1 MCSNREFRLRKMK
14 MSIATSMSNTLSSES
29 IDQVMVELDHFRR
42 QTERLDLMNKL
53 HGRMAG
59 VLDVSAMIET
69 YSIWLMPHVE
79 HELIGYQNQIRDKKH
94 LFCSGHGPRRRSII
108 AFAEEILNNSDCEA
122 KAYVSEDGHYAHKW
136 LIETA
141 EDAGILIILK
151 DENALSDTEI
161 NLINES
167 LLILAESLRRGL
179 EYEEL
184 FESARKDALTGLA
197 NRRVFEERISEIMA
211 GAKRYNRPI
220 TMASL
225 DLDYF
230 KQVNDNLGHQR
241 GDQVLKQV
249 ADAFSQ
255 SIRSTDLLVRIGG
268 DEFLLVMDDTD
279 QKNGRILAERL
290 CQAVDDMGI
299 WSDSNTKLGVS
310 IGLTQWKRDESLEE
324 WMERADDI
332 LYNAKA
338 AGRSRVNVS

>member
-1 MCSNREFRLRKMK
+1 
-14 MSIATSMSNTLSSES
+14 MSLTASMSNTLSSDS

-69 YSIWLMPHVE
+69 YSVWLMPHVE
-79 HELIGYQNQIRDKKH
+79 HELIGYQNQIRAKKH

-108 AFAEEILNNSDCEA
+108 AFAEKVLNDSEHEA
-122 KAYVSEDGHYAHKW
+122 KAYMSEEGHYAHKW
-136 LIETA
+136 LMETA

-161 NLINES
+161 GLINES

-225 DLDYF
+225 DLDHF

-241 GDQVLKQV
+241 GDRVLKQV
-249 ADAFSQ
+249 ADVFSQ
-255 SIRSTDLLVRIGG
+255 GIRSTDLLIRIGG

-279 QKNGRILAERL
+279 QKSGRILAERL

-299 WSDSNTKLGVS
+299 WSDASTKLGVS
-310 IGLTQWKRDESLEE
+310 IGLTQWKREENLEE
-324 WMERADDI
+324 WMERVDDI

-338 AGRSRVNVS
+338 AGRSRVNIS

>member
-1 MCSNREFRLRKMK
+1 

-69 YSIWLMPHVE
+69 YSVWLMPHVE
-79 HELIGYQNQIRDKKH
+79 HELIGYQNQIRAKKH

-108 AFAEEILNNSDCEA
+108 AFAEEVLNNSDHEA
-122 KAYVSEDGHYAHKW
+122 TSYISEDGHYAHKW
-136 LIETA
+136 LMETA

-151 DENALSDTEI
+151 DENALSDAEI
-161 NLINES
+161 GLINES

-184 FESARKDALTGLA
+184 FESARKDALTGLG
-197 NRRVFEERISEIMA
+197 NRRIFEERITEIMA

-225 DLDYF
+225 DLDHF

-241 GDQVLKQV
+241 GDRVLKQV
-249 ADAFSQ
+249 ADVFSQ
-255 SIRSTDLLVRIGG
+255 GIRSTDLLVRIGG

-279 QKNGRILAERL
+279 QKSGRVLAERL

-299 WSDSNTKLGVS
+299 WSDANTKLGVS
-310 IGLTQWKRDESLEE
+310 IGLTQWKRGENLEE

-338 AGRSRVNVS
+338 AGRSRVNIT